1 MNAMQVADGRDRRQ
15 TVPLQHAT
23 EFPDE
28 TGKYEIES
36 VSNNGQLPDI
46 NEVDINTGAHL

>member
-1 MNAMQVADGRDRRQ
+1 MANNEAEGRIRRQ

-28 TGKYEIES
+28 TAQYELSSIAESDPAGFESSGK
-36 VSNNGQLPDI
+36 D
-46 NEVDINTGAHL
+46 